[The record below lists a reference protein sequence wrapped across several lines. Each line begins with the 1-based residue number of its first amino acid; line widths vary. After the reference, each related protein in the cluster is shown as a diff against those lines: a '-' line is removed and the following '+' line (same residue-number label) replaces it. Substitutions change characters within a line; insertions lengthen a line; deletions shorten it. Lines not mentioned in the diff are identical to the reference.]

1 MDHLIGRFHTVHGAN
16 ATVQPR
22 RGNQFEIILMTGKAA
37 GNLWDVIERLS
48 CVNVEARCDAVSSSL
63 EVSMSDTKAK
73 KTNRRF
79 KFKLPHVYTIMFLLI
94 VVFAVLTW
102 IVPSGQYQRKTI
114 STAAG
119 EREVAVAGTYEQVD
133 KNYTDSE
140 TGETINLGQDI
151 FAVLQAPTKGI
162 QEAADVVAFVL
173 LIGGSFAIITK
184 TNALNAGMSR
194 VIKKL
199 KNKDILIIP
208 ITMTLLSICG
218 TTFGMS
224 EEALPFY
231 AIFIPIM
238 MGIGYDSMTAFIICF
253 LGPNL
258 GYCASTIDPF
268 NVLIAQGIIGIEG
281 NPQLWL
287 RAVSWVIFT
296 AVGIAW
302 AMRYAMRVKKNPESS
317 ITYEDDKLKRIEFSV
332 TDASIEE
339 EFTIRQKL
347 VLIDF
352 ACGMGIIVWGLVTQG
367 WYMNE
372 ISAVFLG
379 MGLLAGIL
387 GGLDQQTIAEEFVKG
402 LADFAYAAIVIGIAR
417 GILVIAEGGMIID
430 TILQALAT
438 ALAGAPAAVYT
449 TFMYIVLGLLSLLV
463 PSSSGLAALTMPVMG
478 PLTELMGLNPE
489 AAVTALQFANQTINT
504 ISPVAGMTVAGLA
517 VAKISFGQWW
527 KTIWKFFIFMVV
539 FGLIVTAISGML
551 PV

>member
-1 MDHLIGRFHTVHGAN
+1 
-16 ATVQPR
+16 
-22 RGNQFEIILMTGKAA
+22 
-37 GNLWDVIERLS
+37 
-48 CVNVEARCDAVSSSL
+48 
-63 EVSMSDTKAK
+63 MSDTKAK

-151 FAVLQAPTKGI
+151 FAVLQAPTEGI
-162 QEAADVVAFVL
+162 QAAADVVAFVL

-302 AMRYAMRVKKNPESS
+302 AMRYAMRVKKSPESS
-317 ITYEDDKLKRIEFSV
+317 ITYEDDKLKRVEFSV

-339 EFTIRQKL
+339 EFTTRQKL

-387 GGLDQQTIAEEFVKG
+387 GGLDQQTIAGEFVKG

-417 GILVIAEGGMIID
+417 GILVIA
-430 TILQALAT
+430 
-438 ALAGAPAAVYT
+438 LAGAPAAVYT
-449 TFMYIVLGLLSLLV
+449 TFMYVVLGLLSLLV

-504 ISPVAGMTVAGLA
+504 ISPTAGMTVAGLA

-527 KTIWKFFIFMVV
+527 KTIWEFFIFMVV
-539 FGLIVTAISGML
+539 FGLVITAISGML
-551 PV
+551 PA

>member
-1 MDHLIGRFHTVHGAN
+1 MSDAKQEKPKRRFHL
-16 ATVQPR
+16 Q
-22 RGNQFEIILMTGKAA
+22 
-37 GNLWDVIERLS
+37 
-48 CVNVEARCDAVSSSL
+48 
-63 EVSMSDTKAK
+63 
-73 KTNRRF
+73 
-79 KFKLPHVYTIMFLLI
+79 LPHVYTIAFMLI
-94 VVFAVLTW
+94 VFFAVLTW
-102 IVPSGQYQRKTI
+102 IVPSGQFDRQTI
-114 STAAG
+114 QTTAG
-119 EREVAVAGTYEQVD
+119 EREVAVAGTYQEVD
-133 KNYTDSE
+133 KVYTDSE
-140 TGETINLGQDI
+140 TGETVDLRQGID
-151 FAVLQAPTKGI
+151 AVLQAPAKGI
-162 QEAADVVAFVL
+162 QAAADVVAFIL
-173 LIGGSFAIITK
+173 LIGGSFAIVTK

-208 ITMTLLSICG
+208 ISMVLLSICG

-238 MGIGYDSMTAFIICF
+238 LSIGYDSMTAFIICF

-268 NVLIAQGIIGIEG
+268 NVLIAQGVIGIEG

-287 RAVSWVIFT
+287 RAILWAIFT
-296 AVGIAW
+296 AAGIFW
-302 AMRYAMRVKKNPESS
+302 AMRYARRVKLDPKSS
-317 ITYEDDKLKRIEFSV
+317 ITYEDDKQKRIEFSV

-339 EFTIRQKL
+339 EFTLRHEL

-352 ACGMGIIVWGLVTQG
+352 AVGMGVIVWGLVTQG
-367 WYMNE
+367 WYMDE
-372 ISAVFLG
+372 ISMVFLA

-387 GGLDQQTIAEEFVKG
+387 GGLDEKTIAEEFVRG
-402 LADFAYAAIVIGIAR
+402 IADFAYAACIIGIAR
-417 GILVIAEGGMIID
+417 GILVVAEGGMIID
-430 TILQALAT
+430 SILNWLVGL
-438 ALAGAPAAVYT
+438 LAGAPSFIYT

-527 KTIWKFFIFMVV
+527 KTIWKFFIFMVL
-539 FGLIVTAISGML
+539 FGLVATTISGLL
-551 PV
+551 PM

>member
-1 MDHLIGRFHTVHGAN
+1 
-16 ATVQPR
+16 
-22 RGNQFEIILMTGKAA
+22 
-37 GNLWDVIERLS
+37 
-48 CVNVEARCDAVSSSL
+48 
-63 EVSMSDTKAK
+63 MSDTKAK

-94 VVFAVLTW
+94 VVLAVLTW
-102 IVPSGQYQRKTI
+102 IVPSGQYQRETI

-162 QEAADVVAFVL
+162 QEAVEVVAFVL
-173 LIGGSFAIITK
+173 LLGGSFGIITK
-184 TNALNAGMSR
+184 TNALNAGMSH
-194 VIKKL
+194 VVKKL

-208 ITMTLLSICG
+208 ITMTLMSIGG
-218 TTFGMS
+218 TTIGMC

-258 GYCASTIDPF
+258 GFCASTLNPF
-268 NVLIAQGIIGIEG
+268 NVLIAQGVIGIEG

-287 RAVSWVIFT
+287 RAISWVIFT

-302 AMRYAMRVKKNPESS
+302 TMRYAMRVKKNPGSS
-317 ITYEDDKLKRIEFSV
+317 ITYDDDKLKRVEFSV
-332 TDASIEE
+332 ADASIEE
-339 EFTIRQKL
+339 EFTTRHKL

-372 ISAVFLG
+372 LSAVFLAI
-379 MGLLAGIL
+379 GLLAGIL

-402 LADFAYAAIVIGIAR
+402 LADFAYAAIAIGLAR
-417 GILVIAEGGMIID
+417 GILVIAEDGMIID
-430 TILQALAT
+430 TVLQALAT

-449 TFMYIVLGLLSLLV
+449 TFMYIVLALLSLLV
-463 PSSSGLAALTMPVMG
+463 PSSSGLAALAMPVMG

-489 AAVTALQFANQTINT
+489 AAVTALQFANQTINSF
-504 ISPVAGMTVAGLA
+504 SPTAGMMVAGLA
-517 VAKISFGQWW
+517 VAKISCGQWW
-527 KTIWKFFIFMVV
+527 KTFWKFFIFMIV
-539 FGLIVTAISGML
+539 FGSVITAISGML

>member
-1 MDHLIGRFHTVHGAN
+1 
-16 ATVQPR
+16 
-22 RGNQFEIILMTGKAA
+22 
-37 GNLWDVIERLS
+37 
-48 CVNVEARCDAVSSSL
+48 
-63 EVSMSDTKAK
+63 MSDTKAK

-317 ITYEDDKLKRIEFSV
+317 IVYEDDKLKRIEFSV

-489 AAVTALQFANQTINT
+489 AAVTALADEATSAQIADCTDENALRALGVTDVFDAGKADFSPLTDKADAIFLSQAKHAARVTIDEEGVVAAAYTVMVACGAALPPDERVEFTLDRPFLFAVTGESGEILFAGIVNT
-504 ISPVAGMTVAGLA
+504 PA
-517 VAKISFGQWW
+517 
-527 KTIWKFFIFMVV
+527 
-539 FGLIVTAISGML
+539 
-551 PV
+551 